1 MKDEMPTDRQ
11 RCAATYAPVA
21 TNVKSP
27 EGALHTSE
35 GFSPE
40 GALHTSEGF
49 SPEGAFHTSEGFSPE
64 GAFHTSEGR
73 SPSFAHVEDIEP

>member
-1 MKDEMPTDRQ
+1 MPTDRQ
-11 RCAATYAPVA
+11 RCAATGTPVA
-21 TNVKSP
+21 ANV
-27 EGALHTSE
+27 E
-35 GFSPE
+35 SPE

-73 SPSFAHVEDIEP
+73 SPSFAHVEFLEP